1 MFYQQKFRILS
12 LFIGFIFF
20 GLLIN
25 IYNLQVVNRENAIIS
40 VNQQTL
46 DTFYIPAPRGEIYD
60 SNNNKL
66 ASSSLEPHLF
76 LNLRKVND
84 ENRSQYEQYLKYNFP
99 TLDNEDIN
107 ELFES
112 NKLLAKII
120 NIQNLNFDNR
130 QSLSGLDAFEI
141 FDYPIRNYEYDNI
154 ASHVLGYLGEP
165 SLEDIAIYPTSI
177 NTNIVGKSGLER
189 YYQNDLSGEPTQV
202 IFKGSEIEQ
211 IVPSTPGKDIKTSL
225 DINLQK
231 IATESLLQGM
241 ELANDN
247 FESRDEINKGA
258 IVVLDIETNKVI
270 SMVSLPDYN
279 PNNFVDGISKTD
291 FNKLNITGAFN
302 NYPIQGQYPPGSVF
316 KVVAYWLAE
325 QEKIYPEGLSS
336 RSGRIDCKGSLA
348 FGFNDGSQQVYND
361 WKEGGHGRVNLG
373 ASIKESCNVYFWDIA
388 LKIWRDFEGT
398 SAESILQQYAKNLG
412 FGSPSSIDLPYE
424 ASGVVPDRNLF
435 EEWSISQPERVRPE
449 GWLGGDL
456 MNLIIG
462 QGAITAT
469 PIQVANAYRTLISG
483 KISNP
488 FINLNNEQESREV
501 EELDVSEDFIS
512 FLLDDLNSV
521 TNEGGTAHAS
531 FSVLGK
537 AVKDV
542 GGKTGT
548 AQNSGDKNNTS
559 WFVGVDSITN
569 PRYVIATVV
578 EEGGSG
584 SAIAAPITRRV
595 IQSLRGLELTPV
607 KFGEITE

>member
-46 DTFYIPAPRGEIYD
+46 DTFYIPAPRCEIYD

-130 QSLSGLDAFEI
+130 QSLSGLEAFEI

-211 IVPSTPGKDIKTSL
+211 IVPSTPGKDIKISL
-225 DINLQK
+225 DVNLQK

-270 SMVSLPDYN
+270 SMVSLPEYN
-279 PNNFVDGISKTD
+279 PNNFVDGISKKD
-291 FNKLNITGAFN
+291 FNKLNIAGAFN

-348 FGFNDGSQQVYND
+348 FGFNDGSQKVYND

-424 ASGVVPDRNLF
+424 VSGVVPDRNLF

-483 KISNP
+483 KISSP
-488 FINLNNEQESREV
+488 FINLNKEQESREV
-501 EELDVSEDFIS
+501 EELDVS
-512 FLLDDLNSV
+512 
-521 TNEGGTAHAS
+521 
-531 FSVLGK
+531 
-537 AVKDV
+537 
-542 GGKTGT
+542 
-548 AQNSGDKNNTS
+548 
-559 WFVGVDSITN
+559 
-569 PRYVIATVV
+569 
-578 EEGGSG
+578 
-584 SAIAAPITRRV
+584 
-595 IQSLRGLELTPV
+595 
-607 KFGEITE
+607 

>member
-60 SNNNKL
+60 ANNNKL

-165 SLEDIAIYPTSI
+165 SLEDIAIYPRSI

-211 IVPSTPGKDIKTSL
+211 IVPSTPGKDIKISL
-225 DINLQK
+225 DVNLQK

-279 PNNFVDGISKTD
+279 PNNFVDGISKRD
-291 FNKLNITGAFN
+291 FNKLNIAGAFN
-302 NYPIQGQYPPGSVF
+302 NYPIQ
-316 KVVAYWLAE
+316 
-325 QEKIYPEGLSS
+325 
-336 RSGRIDCKGSLA
+336 
-348 FGFNDGSQQVYND
+348 
-361 WKEGGHGRVNLG
+361 
-373 ASIKESCNVYFWDIA
+373 
-388 LKIWRDFEGT
+388 
-398 SAESILQQYAKNLG
+398 
-412 FGSPSSIDLPYE
+412 
-424 ASGVVPDRNLF
+424 
-435 EEWSISQPERVRPE
+435 
-449 GWLGGDL
+449 
-456 MNLIIG
+456 
-462 QGAITAT
+462 
-469 PIQVANAYRTLISG
+469 
-483 KISNP
+483 
-488 FINLNNEQESREV
+488 
-501 EELDVSEDFIS
+501 
-512 FLLDDLNSV
+512 
-521 TNEGGTAHAS
+521 
-531 FSVLGK
+531 
-537 AVKDV
+537 
-542 GGKTGT
+542 
-548 AQNSGDKNNTS
+548 
-559 WFVGVDSITN
+559 
-569 PRYVIATVV
+569 
-578 EEGGSG
+578 
-584 SAIAAPITRRV
+584 
-595 IQSLRGLELTPV
+595 
-607 KFGEITE
+607 

>member
-12 LFIGFIFF
+12 LLIGFIFF
-20 GLLIN
+20 GLLVN
-25 IYNLQVVNRENAIIS
+25 IYNLQIVNRENAIIS

-46 DTFYIPAPRGEIYD
+46 DTFYLPAPRGEIYD
-60 SNNNKL
+60 TNDNKL

-76 LNLRKVND
+76 LNLRKINND
-84 ENRSQYEQYLKYNFP
+84 NQSQYEQYLRYNFP
-99 TLDNEDIN
+99 AL
-107 ELFES
+107 S
-112 NKLLAKII
+112 NKEITQFFDTTDLLVKII
-120 NIQNLNFDNR
+120 NIKNLNFDDR
-130 QSLSGLDAFEI
+130 QSLSSLDAFEI

-165 SLEDIAIYPTSI
+165 SPEDIAIYPTSK
-177 NTNIVGKSGLER
+177 NTNIIGKSGLER
-189 YYQNDLSGEPTQV
+189 YYQNDLVGEPTQI
-202 IFKGSEIEQ
+202 IFKGSEIEK
-211 IVPSTPGKDIKTSL
+211 IIAGSPGKDIKTSL

-231 IATESLLQGM
+231 IATESLFQGM
-241 ELANDN
+241 LLANEN
-247 FESRDEINKGA
+247 FESREEIKKGA
-258 IVVLDIETNKVI
+258 IVVLDIDTNEVI

-279 PNNFVDGISKTD
+279 PNNFVDGISKQE
-291 FNKLNITGAFN
+291 FNILNIAGAFN

-388 LKIWRDFEGT
+388 LKIWRDYEGT
-398 SAESILQQYAKNLG
+398 EAESILQQYAKNLG
-412 FGSPSSIDLPYE
+412 FGSPSKVDLPYE
-424 ASGVVPDRNLF
+424 ASGVLPDRSLF
-435 EEWSISQPERVRPE
+435 EQWSISQPERVRPE

-483 KISNP
+483 KSSNP
-488 FINLNNEQESREV
+488 YINLNNQQASEEIS
-501 EELDVSEDFIS
+501 ELDVSEEFIN
-512 FLLDDLNSV
+512 FLLEDLNSV
-521 TNEGGTAHAS
+521 TNEGGTAYAS

-537 AVKDV
+537 SVKDV

-559 WFVGVDSITN
+559 WFVGIDSITN

-595 IQSLRGLELTPV
+595 IQSLRGLEITPV
-607 KFGEITE
+607 NFGEITE

>member
-279 PNNFVDGISKTD
+279 PNNFVDGISKRD
-291 FNKLNITGAFN
+291 FNKLNIAGAFN

-398 SAESILQQYAKNLG
+398 
-412 FGSPSSIDLPYE
+412 
-424 ASGVVPDRNLF
+424 
-435 EEWSISQPERVRPE
+435 
-449 GWLGGDL
+449 
-456 MNLIIG
+456 
-462 QGAITAT
+462 
-469 PIQVANAYRTLISG
+469 
-483 KISNP
+483 
-488 FINLNNEQESREV
+488 
-501 EELDVSEDFIS
+501 
-512 FLLDDLNSV
+512 
-521 TNEGGTAHAS
+521 
-531 FSVLGK
+531 
-537 AVKDV
+537 
-542 GGKTGT
+542 
-548 AQNSGDKNNTS
+548 
-559 WFVGVDSITN
+559 
-569 PRYVIATVV
+569 
-578 EEGGSG
+578 
-584 SAIAAPITRRV
+584 
-595 IQSLRGLELTPV
+595 
-607 KFGEITE
+607 